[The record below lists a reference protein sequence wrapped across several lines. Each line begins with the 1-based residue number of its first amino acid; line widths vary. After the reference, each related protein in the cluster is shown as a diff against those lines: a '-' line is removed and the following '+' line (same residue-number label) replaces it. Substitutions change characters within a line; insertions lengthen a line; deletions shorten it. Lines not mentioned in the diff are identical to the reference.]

1 LPFTDDDQNWDWGV
15 LNAADDAALGAWAYR
30 KMIKAGIDP
39 KEQLKRFGEFIGR
52 TDLVPAPDGA
62 PADPGGAPVADVND
76 MSLDAKAARVKA
88 AREKGRQF
96 RGVKEMKIKT
106 SELYRIIQEELEV
119 ILTNEEVE
127 EVFDL
132 DMSALL
138 DEMMSEED
146 LNEEDDWI
154 QGADLKKG
162 RCTPMGTPECPE
174 GSPQY
179 NLAKRFKSGDI
190 HKANL
195 KKGKNP
201 HGPG

>member
-1 LPFTDDDQNWDWGV
+1 MAAAQGKGNIDQAKKASNQAEFQKRMAAAKGGV
-15 LNAADDAALGAWAYR
+15 N
-30 KMIKAGIDP
+30 
-39 KEQLKRFGEFIGR
+39 
-52 TDLVPAPDGA
+52 
-62 PADPGGAPVADVND
+62 
-76 MSLDAKAARVKA
+76 
-88 AREKGRQF
+88 
-96 RGVKEMKIKT
+96 
-106 SELYRIIQEELEV
+106 
-119 ILTNEEVE
+119 
-127 EVFDL
+127 
-132 DMSALL
+132 
-138 DEMMSEED
+138 EED